1 MKKKII
7 ILFEYSNKH
16 FSFEANA
23 QKNLKNNF
31 SEVIFFKNYLK
42 KKIKNSRY
50 NEKQL
55 NEIKSYY
62 KNLDIHLNLNR
73 IYEINSFLK
82 KIKNKKKNEKI
93 FVCQYS
99 MLFSGYSEDTLIFY
113 ELSKIYE
120 MQFLKPERSFIKN
133 RYILAKNIFRHHY
146 ILKKKADIAKRK
158 FEIFK
163 INYISS
169 MENFKK
175 TVKSQKSKK
184 KFFNFNKILLNFFKL
199 AFNFRVNE
207 KPKNYALIIM
217 GNSIRLDS
225 ISEFSNLKYFV
236 NQFLTNLNY
245 ELVFLMHPNTNI
257 IKFFTRNIIKK
268 NIFFNNKRIIFLEK
282 SQKIINIIKKS
293 KFIVHLSSSLSPQ
306 SLLLKKKVLSLGKN
320 ITYIGAS
327 NNLVSQFKQ
336 NSFNDVKKKIDK
348 KDILSVDKFLI
359 DLLTNSINC
368 DGERALY
375 TNKEHYSSLLKI
387 TNTREKIVQKL
398 LCSI

>member
-146 ILKKKADIAKRK
+146 
-158 FEIFK
+158 
-163 INYISS
+163 N
-169 MENFKK
+169 
-175 TVKSQKSKK
+175 
-184 KFFNFNKILLNFFKL
+184 
-199 AFNFRVNE
+199 
-207 KPKNYALIIM
+207 
-217 GNSIRLDS
+217 
-225 ISEFSNLKYFV
+225 
-236 NQFLTNLNY
+236 
-245 ELVFLMHPNTNI
+245 
-257 IKFFTRNIIKK
+257 
-268 NIFFNNKRIIFLEK
+268 
-282 SQKIINIIKKS
+282 
-293 KFIVHLSSSLSPQ
+293 
-306 SLLLKKKVLSLGKN
+306 
-320 ITYIGAS
+320 
-327 NNLVSQFKQ
+327 
-336 NSFNDVKKKIDK
+336 
-348 KDILSVDKFLI
+348 
-359 DLLTNSINC
+359 
-368 DGERALY
+368 
-375 TNKEHYSSLLKI
+375 
-387 TNTREKIVQKL
+387 
-398 LCSI
+398 